1 MPELPEVE
9 FARQC
14 LRGWAQGR
22 HLIAIEGLDEV
33 SSDEATAR
41 GLAALVQK
49 RAPFA
54 RFERHGKNLFLGFE
68 NEDASSPESVT
79 WIWSHLGMTGKW
91 LLREKGEAA
100 PRFSRARF
108 ALDDGHVLHFC
119 DLRRFG
125 SLELLSDEQ
134 RRTRP
139 SLASLGPDLLARDLT
154 AARLAAA
161 MRDRKIPIK
170 PLLLDQTLVAG
181 VGNIHASEGVFRAR
195 LDPRQRPSTLA
206 EHDFRALLDG
216 LRASCKRALT
226 AFDRAAK
233 RGAEITYIE
242 EDASANPFLV
252 YGREGEPCP
261 RCETA
266 LVRFVQA
273 GRSTF
278 ACPHCQMGGAT
289 PARAARASKSK
300 VKAVRGLPTPK
311 GDTRRP
317 KSTKQ
322 PPRRKRQAK
331 APAPRGTSKAFTS
344 ARGTKRTVAKR
355 RQALS

>member
-14 LRGWAQGR
+14 LRGWAHGR
-22 HLIAIEGLDEV
+22 HLIAVEGLHEV

-41 GLAALVQK
+41 GLAALVRR
-49 RAPFA
+49 RAPFS

-68 NEDASSPESVT
+68 HEEAGPPATVT

-91 LLREKGEAA
+91 LFRKHGEAA
-100 PRFSRARF
+100 PRFSRARLL
-108 ALDDGHVLHFC
+108 LDDGHVLHFC

-161 MRDRKIPIK
+161 MRDRKIAIK

-206 EHDFRALLDG
+206 AHDVRALLEG

-233 RGAEITYIE
+233 RGDEITYIE

-252 YGREGEPCP
+252 YGREGQPCP
-261 RCETA
+261 RCRTP

-278 ACPHCQMGGAT
+278 ACPQCQMGGAT
-289 PARAARASKSK
+289 APRTPKRKSK
-300 VKAVRGLPTPK
+300 PSSK
-311 GDTRRP
+311 RP
-317 KSTKQ
+317 SSSTTKSK
-322 PPRRKRQAK
+322 
-331 APAPRGTSKAFTS
+331 
-344 ARGTKRTVAKR
+344 VAKR
-355 RQALS
+355 RKAL